1 MNKDQD
7 LIFEAYTKSLTED
20 WQKGTSKAPKGKSF
34 DMSRGG
40 APSNVDAARDGSGGR
55 YRKTRPPSAQS
66 NKTHS
71 EMEEEKYEN
80 DALMV
85 NGDEYIV
92 QAEISGDDVE
102 ITTLFKYNEELD
114 DHNEIDLGSIP
125 PQLRQDIE
133 DSVLKNVHS
142 EDNED
147 LGNTDY
153 DVEEPSV
160 FERLEELMNSKPEL
174 EGVLK
179 PILLEFE
186 DALMEIDKIDTNNF
200 DAQEVFTSLARLYP
214 F

>member
-102 ITTLFKYNEELD
+102 ITTLFKYDEELD

>member
-7 LIFEAYTKSLTED
+7 LIFEAYTQALTED

-71 EMEEEKYEN
+71 EMEEYEN
-80 DALMV
+80 DALML

-92 QAEISGDDVE
+92 QAKISGHDVE
-102 ITTLFKYNEELD
+102 ITSLFKYNKELD
-114 DHNEIDLGSIP
+114 DHNEIDLGSIS

-133 DSVLKNVHS
+133 DSVLKDEFI
-142 EDNED
+142 EDNEE
-147 LGNTDY
+147 GNTDY
-153 DVEEPSV
+153 DVDEPSV

-179 PILLEFE
+179 PILLEME
-186 DALMEIDKIDTNNF
+186 DALMEIDKIDTNDF
-200 DAQEVFTSLARLYP
+200 DALEVFTSLARLYP